1 MVCMKRTNIVI
12 DERLVA
18 QAKRVSGLSTTRQVV
33 DFALRQLLRSKE
45 IRKVRALRGSDAWK
59 GDLDALRRSRV

>member
-1 MVCMKRTNIVI
+1 MKRTNIVL
-12 DERLVA
+12 DERLVER
-18 QAKRVSGLSTTRQVV
+18 AKRASGLPTTRQVV
-33 DFALRQLLRSKE
+33 DFALRELVRSRD